1 MRLKGSRIFY
11 LITIYHMNKNI
22 PVWKIVSRYNF
33 EDNVTYINENKD
45 TTEIKISTYLLMV
58 LTLII
63 ITLLFATGII
73 TIEKAWA
80 YSINDAGI
88 AYHFENHSEQPMQRY
103 PYHVAPRLFQNCQSS
118 FIGYEY
124 DQTKDIPC
132 RKLWNQW
139 TYEMREAYHSPEII
153 SYTYTKEI
161 PFIIIP

>member
-73 TIEKAWA
+73 TIEKAGA
-80 YSINDAGI
+80 T
-88 AYHFENHSEQPMQRY
+88 EQPMQRY
-103 PYHVAPRLFQNCQSS
+103 PYHVAPRLFKNCQSS

>member
-80 YSINDAGI
+80 EGI
-88 AYHFENHSEQPMQRY
+88 QPMQRY
-103 PYHVAPRLFQNCQSS
+103 PYHVAPRLFNNCQSS

>member
-1 MRLKGSRIFY
+1 MKFKGLRIFY

-22 PVWKIVSRYNF
+22 PVV
-33 EDNVTYINENKD
+33 YINENRD
-45 TTEIKISTYLLMV
+45 THEIKISTYIIMV
-58 LTLII
+58 LALII
-63 ITLLFATGII
+63 ITILFVTGII

-80 YSINDAGI
+80 EGI
-88 AYHFENHSEQPMQRY
+88 QPMQRY

-132 RKLWNQW
+132 RKLWNQFK
-139 TYEMREAYHSPEII
+139 REISISYSQPEII

-161 PFIIIP
+161 PFIIIL

>member
-1 MRLKGSRIFY
+1 
-11 LITIYHMNKNI
+11 MNKNM
-22 PVWKIVSRYNF
+22 P
-33 EDNVTYINENKD
+33 VTYINENKD
-45 TTEIKISTYLLMV
+45 TTEIKISTYILMV

-73 TIEKAWA
+73 TIEKASA
-80 YSINDAGI
+80 YSINDSGI

-103 PYHVAPRLFQNCQSS
+103 PYHVAPRLFNNCQSA

-132 RKLWNQW
+132 RKLWNQFKR
-139 TYEMREAYHSPEII
+139 EMSISYSQPEII

-161 PFIIIP
+161 PFIIIL